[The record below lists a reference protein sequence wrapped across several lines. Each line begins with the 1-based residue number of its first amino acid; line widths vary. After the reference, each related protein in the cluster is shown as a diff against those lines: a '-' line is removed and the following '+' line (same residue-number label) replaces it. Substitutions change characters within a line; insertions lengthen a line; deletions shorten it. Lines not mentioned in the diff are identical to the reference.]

1 MTAMDALLKVEGVTR
16 RFGGVLAVDDVSFA
30 VAPGEIHALI
40 GPNGA
45 GKTTMLNL
53 LTRIYR
59 PDSGAIL
66 FKGRSMQEVARHDV
80 VRLGIG
86 RTFQHVELFPRLTV
100 LDNVALGAVAEG
112 RLGVLESLLALP
124 RNAASR
130 RRADELAAS
139 LLDEIGLAR
148 VARREARS
156 LTGGQ
161 ARLVGLARALAGRP
175 RLRLLDELVAG
186 LNSDETEHAAGIV
199 RGLRDRRGMTILVVE
214 HDMRFVMGVSD
225 SITVLNF
232 GRCIASGSRAEVQN
246 DAQVI
251 EAYLGTGRHRVRDGE
266 ASAAE
271 AGEGEPYARG

>member
-1 MTAMDALLKVEGVTR
+1 MDALLKVEGVTR
-16 RFGGVLAVDDVSFA
+16 RFGGLVAVNDVSFA
-30 VAPGEIHALI
+30 VMPGEIHALI

-66 FKGRSMQEVARHDV
+66 FDGKSIATTARHDV

-86 RTFQHVELFPRLTV
+86 RTFQHVELFRQLTV

-112 RLGVLESLLALP
+112 RQGVIESLLALP
-124 RNAASR
+124 RAAGSR
-130 RRADELAAS
+130 RRADEFAAS
-139 LLDEIGLAR
+139 LLDEVGLAH

-175 RLRLLDELVAG
+175 RLLLLDELVAG

-199 RGLRDRRGMTILVVE
+199 RGLRDRHGITILAVE
-214 HDMRFVMGVSD
+214 HDMRFVMGISD
-225 SITVLNF
+225 RITVLNF
-232 GRCIASGSRAEVQN
+232 GRCIASGAKAEVQN
-246 DAQVI
+246 DENVI
-251 EAYLGTGRHRVRDGE
+251 EAYLGTGRYQVRDGDGPPMNARE
-266 ASAAE
+266 RTPN
-271 AGEGEPYARG
+271 AGS